1 MTPRRISVN
10 ATQLEAIVGQPVQ
23 RSVSTPQLVLA
34 LGGLLVWLGGFAVAE
49 YAHDL
54 LIAAHTAGAP
64 RPETAYLAYEV
75 SAGYVLG
82 VVTALALGL
91 LGRLLQGRDA
101 DLFIDLPWL
110 RWAAIAGLGVVVLAC
125 VAGVASHNAEGLT
138 VAYDL
143 AFACGL
149 VVVFGGILPLYHQL
163 EARRRR

>member
-1 MTPRRISVN
+1 MN
-10 ATQLEAIVGQPVQ
+10 ATQVEAVVGQPAE
-23 RSVSTPQLVLA
+23 RSVSTQQLVLA
-34 LGGLLVWLGGFAVAE
+34 LGGLLAWLGGFAVAE

-54 LIAAHTAGAP
+54 LIAAHAAGAP
-64 RPETAYLAYEV
+64 PSETAHLAYEV

-82 VVTALALGL
+82 IVTALALGL

-149 VVVFGGILPLYHQL
+149 VVVFGGVLPLYRQL
-163 EARRRR
+163 ESRLRS